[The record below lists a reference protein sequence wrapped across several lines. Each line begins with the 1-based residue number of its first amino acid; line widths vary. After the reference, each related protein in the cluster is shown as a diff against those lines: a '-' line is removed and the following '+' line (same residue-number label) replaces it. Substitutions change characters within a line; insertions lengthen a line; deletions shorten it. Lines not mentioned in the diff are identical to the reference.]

1 MTTPIIHEKA
11 TITEEMR
18 YRERLCLYALKHGV
32 TRAARRYRTNQESLP
47 FHFWVQLLFQCFGI
61 RKLTACLA

>member
-1 MTTPIIHEKA
+1 
-11 TITEEMR
+11 MR